1 MKTSKLYQH
10 IASALCAMENCRR
23 SGNTEWLSRHE
34 ANIETLC
41 KDFMPSGSGIDCG
54 TRLDWDASSCE
65 RQTSGEY
72 PSRLVF
78 SFSFHHMNESGMYDG
93 WTEHKLIVRPSL
105 VFGIDLKIT
114 GRDRNGIKEYLY
126 DVFQSALDQD
136 IEHTVDGYSR
146 VSS

>member
-1 MKTSKLYQH
+1 MKTRPLYQH
-10 IASALCAMENCRR
+10 FASALNALSNCIA
-23 SGNTEWLSRHE
+23 SKNTDWQSRHE
-34 ANIETLC
+34 SALESLA
-41 KDFMPSGSGIDCG
+41 KEFMPSGSGIDCG
-54 TRLDWDASSCE
+54 TKLDIDASL
-65 RQTSGEY
+65 RD

-78 SFSFHHMNESGMYDG
+78 TFSFHHMDESGGYDG

-114 GRDRNGIKEYLY
+114 GRDRNGIKEYLH
-126 DVFQSALDQD
+126 DVFSSALDQD